1 MKIKNCLIV
10 ENELY
15 LSESVAEKLEG
26 LQYQVTIVTSIN
38 EALNINKEVTLLIV
52 SLDFKNDEDFLTL
65 LEKYRNITSILL
77 TKTLD
82 HDAISQTLKHGINDY
97 ILKPFMID
105 FLIQKIEFFHKFKEL
120 ELNSKRYEK
129 FLNVTLENNTKY
141 QEIELDI
148 ELPAF
153 VFCSNIRMVDLFVFK
168 YSMRLSKGVE
178 LIDFEE
184 FKNSELDNQN
194 IIYYL
199 RHKSHFS
206 TEELD
211 IIFEKAKK
219 VKIIIG
225 SIQEMENIPKSF
237 STLTIPNRETI
248 IDDVSQIFTVHDYIK
263 HIILQYQHVMPDTEL
278 AKYLGISRKSLW
290 EKRRRMNIQKKKK

>member
-15 LSESVAEKLEG
+15 LSESVAEKLES
-26 LQYQVTIVTSIN
+26 LQYQITIVTSVN
-38 EALNINKEVTLLIV
+38 EALNINKEVTLLII
-52 SLDFKNDEDFLTL
+52 SLDFKNDENFFTL
-65 LEKYRNITSILL
+65 LEKYQHITSILL

-105 FLIQKIEFFHKFKEL
+105 FLIQKIEFFHKFREL

-129 FLNVTLENNTKY
+129 FLSVTLEAKN
-141 QEIELDI
+141 QELKLDI

-153 VFCSNIRMVDLFVFK
+153 IFCSNIRMVDLFVFK
-168 YSMRLSKGVE
+168 YSMRLAKGVE
-178 LIDFEE
+178 LINFEE

-199 RHKSHFS
+199 RHKSQFS
-206 TEELD
+206 TEEQD

-219 VKIIIG
+219 VNIIIG
-225 SIQEMENIPKSF
+225 SIQEMENIPKNF
-237 STLTIPNRETI
+237 STLIIPNRETI

-263 HIILQYQHVMPDTEL
+263 HIILQYQNIMPDTEL

-290 EKRRRMNIQKKKK
+290 EKRRRMNLQKKKK